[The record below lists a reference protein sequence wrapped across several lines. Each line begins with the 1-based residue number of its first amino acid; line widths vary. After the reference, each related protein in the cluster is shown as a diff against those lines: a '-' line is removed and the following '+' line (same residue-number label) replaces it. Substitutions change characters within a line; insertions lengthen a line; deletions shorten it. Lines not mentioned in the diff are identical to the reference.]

1 MYLLSFCYQIPWGFF
16 LQLVCVIFEVKN
28 CFRSVKK
35 MLLSFFV
42 AMVISCTS
50 DNSGVLGE
58 LVVEDNLGSDVIEI
72 GEGSENEQTETSE
85 TAEGA
90 EEQSGGE
97 SEGEGSNSQEGAQ
110 TPGLYMEEN
119 GVTLV
124 ANSAAKPGDELVFGG
139 ITYLVVDNQM
149 LRDIVTDDR
158 EDISLL
164 VTTYVTDL
172 SNIFENKQT
181 ITPNI
186 AAWDTSNVTDMSYLF
201 SGASVYNGVL
211 SYWNTAKVTN
221 MSYAFANALEY
232 NQDLGDWNTSQVT
245 QMDAMFSN
253 ATAFNQNL
261 SGWCVSLI
269 DKAPT
274 NFSTGSLISQTS
286 LPLWGTCPD

>member
-1 MYLLSFCYQIPWGFF
+1 
-16 LQLVCVIFEVKN
+16 
-28 CFRSVKK
+28 

-42 AMVISCTS
+42 AMSIACTS
-50 DNSGVLGE
+50 DNSGALGD
-58 LVVEDNLGSDVIEI
+58 LLVEDNLVSDVIEI
-72 GEGSENEQTETSE
+72 DEGSENEPTDTTGTSGET
-85 TAEGA
+85 
-90 EEQSGGE
+90 EEQSGDETGGE
-97 SEGEGSNSQEGAQ
+97 ESNSQEGVQ
-110 TPGLYMEEN
+110 TPGLYLGAN
-119 GVTLV
+119 GLTLI
-124 ANSAAKPGDELVFGG
+124 ANSAAKPGDILVFEDVE
-139 ITYLVVDNQM
+139 YLVVNDQM
-149 LRDIVTDDR
+149 LRDIITDDR

-172 SNIFENKQT
+172 SNLFENKQT

-201 SGASVYNGVL
+201 AGASVYNGVL

-245 QMDAMFSN
+245 QMEGMFSN
-253 ATAFNQNL
+253 ATVFDQNL

-274 NFSTGSLISQTS
+274 NFGAGYSISQTS
-286 LPLWGTCPD
+286 LPQWGTCPD

>member
-1 MYLLSFCYQIPWGFF
+1 M
-16 LQLVCVIFEVKN
+16 
-28 CFRSVKK
+28 KK

-42 AMVISCTS
+42 AMAIACTS
-50 DNSGVLGE
+50 DNSGALGD
-58 LVVEDNLGSDVIEI
+58 LLVEDNLGSDAIEI
-72 GEGSENEQTETSE
+72 EEGSENEPTETTGTSGG
-85 TAEGA
+85 T
-90 EEQSGGE
+90 EEQSGDE
-97 SEGEGSNSQEGAQ
+97 SEGEESNSQQGVQ
-110 TPGLYMEEN
+110 TPGLYLGTN
-119 GVTLV
+119 GLTLI
-124 ANSAAKPGDELVFGG
+124 ANSAAKPGDILVFEG
-139 ITYLVVDNQM
+139 IEYLVVNDQM

-172 SNIFENKQT
+172 SNLFENKQT

-201 SGASVYNGVL
+201 AGASVYNGVL

-245 QMDAMFSN
+245 QMDGIFYN
-253 ATAFNQNL
+253 ATVFDQNL

-274 NFSTGSLISQTS
+274 NFSTGSSISQAS
-286 LPLWGTCPD
+286 LPQWGTCPD